1 MSNRT
6 HWHDVM
12 KQGDKLLPTGMPLE
26 GKIIVTYESDDGT
39 EYNGESITQVSKSG
53 FIPIPEAGPD
63 LGENGV
69 PSKADFY
76 ALGRSLARSVGN
88 LNR

>member
-1 MSNRT
+1 
-6 HWHDVM
+6 M

-39 EYNGESITQVSKSG
+39 EYSDESIIQVSESG

-63 LGENGV
+63 LGENKA
-69 PSKADFY
+69 PSEADFY